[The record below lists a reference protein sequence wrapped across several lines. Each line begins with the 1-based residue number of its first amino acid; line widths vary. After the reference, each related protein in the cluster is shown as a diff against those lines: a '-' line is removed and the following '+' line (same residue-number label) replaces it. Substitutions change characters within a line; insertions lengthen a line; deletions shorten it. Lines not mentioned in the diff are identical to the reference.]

1 MLVQPYFW
9 NEEKF
14 NDLELAAI
22 IKLRKL
28 MGFESDD
35 CELILDEALD
45 RAVNDPCLLGK
56 VDLDVKKANNFYKR
70 TTKKD
75 HKKLIQALRKEIIFS
90 EADNHE
96 EEQYIS
102 RR

>member
-14 NDLELAAI
+14 NDVELAVI

-45 RAVNDPCLLGK
+45 
-56 VDLDVKKANNFYKR
+56 
-70 TTKKD
+70 
-75 HKKLIQALRKEIIFS
+75 
-90 EADNHE
+90 
-96 EEQYIS
+96 
-102 RR
+102 